1 MSFDPNPM
9 GPMMHQKQIERE
21 MQQHFKHEGTSMK
34 PKRQVNR
41 QPITFKSWIAR
52 VVDIFATPRTSS

>member
-21 MQQHFKHEGTSMK
+21 VQQHRRYERTAVE
-34 PKRQVNR
+34 PKRQENR
-41 QPITFKSWIAR
+41 QPMRFKSWIAR
-52 VVDIFATPRTSS
+52 IANIFAVPRTSS